1 MAGRIG
7 LFSCII
13 HVALIMV
20 FYLTSTYGEERSTPC
35 NYVIKIDKKKIYFDL
50 GYNHGVRKGMVYQ
63 VLRRGDNAERVQI
76 AKIFVTETFDG
87 VSKAVLNE
95 NSTDF
100 VIEVGDWVEIILES
114 AVGAIR
120 PMEEIQKDE
129 NKEIKSKPSVI
140 PAVHETKEETGSQF
154 NWMKWTTLTTG
165 VVTGLA
171 SASYYNSINSTNREI
186 EQAEKNQ
193 EYVIK
198 VRQLANKGKKAQTRY
213 YIFTGISAT
222 LLSYASY
229 KFLLDSRTNSTTFN
243 ISRKHMEFRFHRNF

>member
-87 VSKAVLNE
+87 VSKAVLN
-95 NSTDF
+95 
-100 VIEVGDWVEIILES
+100 
-114 AVGAIR
+114 
-120 PMEEIQKDE
+120 
-129 NKEIKSKPSVI
+129 
-140 PAVHETKEETGSQF
+140 
-154 NWMKWTTLTTG
+154 
-165 VVTGLA
+165 
-171 SASYYNSINSTNREI
+171 
-186 EQAEKNQ
+186 
-193 EYVIK
+193 
-198 VRQLANKGKKAQTRY
+198 
-213 YIFTGISAT
+213 
-222 LLSYASY
+222 
-229 KFLLDSRTNSTTFN
+229 
-243 ISRKHMEFRFHRNF
+243 